1 MTLFIA
7 TIAGLINFMIGGLW
21 YGLLFQKPWI
31 EAMGINPEDIGK
43 NGDGKKEMIMTLI
56 VEVIISM
63 LTILFLSALNAATPI
78 NAMIIGL
85 IAILS
90 GLKNYFFEKRPL
102 KLILINES
110 YKLMAFIII
119 GLALLFV

>member
-1 MTLFIA
+1 
-7 TIAGLINFMIGGLW
+7 MIGGLW

-31 EAMGINPEDIGK
+31 EAMGINPEDISK

-63 LTILFLSALNAATPI
+63 VTILFLSALNAATPI

-85 IAILS
+85 ITILS
-90 GLKNYFFEKRPL
+90 GLKNYFFEQRPL

>member
-110 YKLMAFIII
+110 YKLMAFIILI
-119 GLALLFV
+119 FRESS